1 VTGPSRLKGDDLLQ
15 LLQRLRPRLNTR
27 YVVAERSSGAAPVAG
42 SHPACVGPM
51 TQAKVQGIEVSVL
64 AWLLRSLRGEKERD
78 TLARILRQDC
88 RIDRRAED
96 IAGLL
101 RLLDPS
107 PVAGVVGLDLCAVQ
121 GALVGLRDG
130 LLAENAELITAVLPT
145 QSSDEVGPLVA
156 LGKSGTGDE
165 KSEYGEKLQH
175 HF

>member
-1 VTGPSRLKGDDLLQ
+1 M
-15 LLQRLRPRLNTR
+15 
-27 YVVAERSSGAAPVAG
+27 A
-42 SHPACVGPM
+42 
-51 TQAKVQGIEVSVL
+51 QAKVQGIEVGVL
-64 AWLLRSLRGEKERD
+64 AWLLRSLGGEKECD
-78 TLARILRQDC
+78 ALARILRQDC

-130 LLAENAELITAVLPT
+130 LPAENAELITPVPPT

-156 LGKSGTGDE
+156 PGKSGTGDE
-165 KSEYGEKLQH
+165 KTVCGEMLQLRLQSRAEAS
-175 HF
+175 